1 MNRKT
6 VYKIVKRGECEFM
19 GLHVTGER
27 VKLREVKENDLPS
40 FSNNKQTKWPLTRW
54 NSITSN
60 RVIQK

>member
-1 MNRKT
+1 MNRIT

-40 FSNNKQTKWPLTRW
+40 FFE
-54 NSITSN
+54 
-60 RVIQK
+60 